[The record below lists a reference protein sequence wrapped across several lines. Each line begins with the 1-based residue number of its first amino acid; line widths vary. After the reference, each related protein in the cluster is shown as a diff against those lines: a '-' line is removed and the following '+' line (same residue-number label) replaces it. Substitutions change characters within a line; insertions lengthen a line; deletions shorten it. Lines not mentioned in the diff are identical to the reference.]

1 MCRSVLRR
9 ISWQQVSIFIM
20 LLKGSLLVAQPEPC
34 GPNPDMT
41 PTCIAACV
49 ICDIDGFQGNNDSN
63 TTGQEPP
70 GFCTNTAHHMQ
81 WIAFIAGS
89 TNLTLTVTP
98 SNCDNGDGL
107 EVGIYQ
113 SLNCN
118 TFQLVSNCDGDI
130 QEGQVGVFS
139 NTIPLVIGQYYY
151 FVMDGNMDDVCDY
164 TVHVTSGTTLVPPL
178 PAIGPI
184 QGPDTLCQMTIESYA
199 IPAVTGATFYK
210 WTLDGA
216 PAGNGITANI
226 SFPGPG
232 QYELCAH
239 AYNVCDTSAPSCQI
253 ITVLP
258 NVTIQDSIGMCEG
271 DCLFLTDTT
280 ICDPGLYTLHYMS
293 ITGCDSIVQL
303 TVTVQSSIAIDL
315 DATICATDSILV
327 GGTWYSMPGNYVI
340 TVPAASGCDSVIQLN
355 LQTTVCE
362 FDGQLTVAPAIC
374 AGESSGVFTLELLS
388 GVPPFTFSWQ
398 QAGSGLAGS
407 GDVSAL
413 NTPVTIPG
421 LPAGLYT
428 FDIKDGFGND
438 LILTGIVTAPPALTL
453 SFEALDYNGFNI
465 SCPGA
470 LDGQVMAVMQGG
482 TPGYQYLW
490 NNNDTIAQLMTIG
503 SGLYSLTVTDAA
515 GCMTTGVIT
524 LNAPAPLAY
533 DVIFTDPGCDGS
545 NTGMI
550 NIVSTQGGTAPYQYA
565 ISGGQPGTSSI
576 FDSLSEGVYTISV
589 TDANG
594 CSIDTIGSLTE
605 SVIPVTEAGDDIDID
620 LGYSA
625 ILSGIVSPLDAM
637 IEWIP
642 ASNLSCV
649 FCLAPVAM
657 PVSTTVYLLQATTS
671 DGCVTTDSLTVRV
684 HKSENAVYV
693 PNAFSPNGDG
703 INDIFTV
710 FGNRSVKQIE
720 KLSVFSRWGE
730 LVFEKSGFMAN
741 DPVTGWDG
749 TFRGKP
755 FTPGVFTW
763 MAEIRFLDDQVIRYS
778 GDLTLIR

>member
-1 MCRSVLRR
+1 M
-9 ISWQQVSIFIM
+9 
-20 LLKGSLLVAQPEPC
+20 
-34 GPNPDMT
+34 
-41 PTCIAACV
+41 
-49 ICDIDGFQGNNDSN
+49 ICDIDGFQGNNESN

-98 SNCDNGDGL
+98 SNCDAGDGL
-107 EVGIYQ
+107 EVGIYH

-139 NTIPLVIGQYYY
+139 NTVPLVIGQYYY

-178 PAIGPI
+178 PVIGPI
-184 QGPDTLCQMTIESYA
+184 QGPDTLCQVTSETYS
-199 IPAVTGATFYK
+199 IPAITGATSYK

-216 PAGNGITANI
+216 PAGNGITTNI
-226 SFPGPG
+226 NFPGPG
-232 QYELCAH
+232 QYELCAQ
-239 AYNVCDTSAPSCQI
+239 AYNVCDTAAPSCQI

-258 NVTIQDSIGMCEG
+258 NVAMQDSIGLCEG

-280 ICDPGLYTLHYMS
+280 ICDPGLYMLHYVS
-293 ITGCDSIVQL
+293 STGCDSIVHL
-303 TVTVQSSIAIDL
+303 TVTVQSSITIDL

-340 TVPAASGCDSVIQLN
+340 TVPATSGCDSVIQLN

-362 FDGQLTVAPAIC
+362 FDGLLTVTPALC
-374 AGESSGVFTLELLS
+374 AGQSSGGFTLELLS
-388 GVPPFTFSWQ
+388 GIPPFTFSWQ
-398 QAGSGLAGS
+398 QAGNGLAGI

-413 NTPVTIPG
+413 NTPVTITG

-438 LILTGIVTAPPALTL
+438 LILTETVTAPPALAL
-453 SFEALDYNGFNI
+453 SLEAIDYNGYTI

-470 LDGQVMAVMQGG
+470 FDGQVMALMQGG
-482 TPGYQYLW
+482 TPGYHYQW
-490 NNNDTIAQLMTIG
+490 NTSDTLAQLMTLG
-503 SGLYSLTVTDAA
+503 SGLYSLTVSDAA
-515 GCMTTGVIT
+515 GCTTTGVIT
-524 LNAPAPLAY
+524 LNEPAAL
-533 DVIFTDPGCDGS
+533 DCEVLFTDPGCEGS
-545 NTGMI
+545 NSGMI
-550 NIVSTQGGTAPYQYA
+550 HIVSTQGGAAPYQYA
-565 ISGGQPGTSSI
+565 ISGGQPGPSSI
-576 FDSLSEGVYTISV
+576 FDSLSEGVYTISI

-594 CSIDTIGSLTE
+594 CSIDTTGLLTE
-605 SVIPVTEAGDDIDID
+605 SVIPIIEAGDDIDID

-625 ILSGIVSPLDAM
+625 MLSGMVSPSDAM

-642 ASNLSCV
+642 AGNLSCV
-649 FCLAPVAM
+649 FCLDPVAM
-657 PVSTTVYLLQATTS
+657 PVSTTVYILQATSS
-671 DGCVTTDSLTVRV
+671 DGCVTSDSLTVRV
-684 HKSENAVYV
+684 HRSENAVYI

-710 FGNRSVKQIE
+710 FGNRSVKQVE

-730 LVFEKSGFMAN
+730 LVFEQSGFQAN

-755 FTPGVFTW
+755 FTPAVFTW
-763 MAEIRFLDDQVIRYS
+763 IAEIRFLDDQVIRYS